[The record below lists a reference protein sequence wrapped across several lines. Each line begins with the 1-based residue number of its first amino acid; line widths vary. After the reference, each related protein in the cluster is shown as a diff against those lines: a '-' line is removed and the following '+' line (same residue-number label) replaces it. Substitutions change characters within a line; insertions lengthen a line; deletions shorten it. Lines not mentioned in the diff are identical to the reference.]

1 MNTWEIEETKVVYRG
16 TKQQLPEFLPPFAI
30 PVPRAWF
37 DVLFLERKEKKQ
49 TVYTA
54 DAYAIATG
62 YVLYDCKTAYTA
74 PVWAEAM
81 KVLEFAVQ
89 VEWAESARSGTNG
102 SLALME
108 VSLFTPDQDRKKLEK
123 QQTYSTTQGRFVQ
136 FLRSGQFTDLEHQ
149 SVS

>member
-1 MNTWEIEETKVVYRG
+1 MDTWKIEATKIVYRG
-16 TKQQLPEFLPPFAI
+16 TKRQLPEFLPPFAI

-62 YVLYDCKTAYTA
+62 YIVYDCEIVYTV

-81 KVLEFAVQ
+81 KVIEFAVQ
-89 VEWAESARSGTNG
+89 VEWAESARSGSNG
-102 SLALME
+102 SLALMK
-108 VSLFTPDQDRKKLEK
+108 VSVFIPDQYRQKLEK
-123 QQTYSTTQGRFVQ
+123 QRTYDTTQGRFVR
-136 FLRSGQFTDLEHQ
+136 FLRSGHFADLEHR
-149 SVS
+149 SAS